1 MQDTSAKKLVDMTI
15 TRFAQETASESPA
28 PGGGSISAYCAVLGA
43 SLGTMVANLSSHKA
57 GWDSRWEEF
66 SRHADKGQA
75 LIKELLFLVD
85 EDTRAFNAIMEAF
98 GLPKS
103 NDAEKAARKAAI
115 QAATIYAIKVPFRTM
130 QLAFDSFE
138 LVTEM
143 AATGNP
149 NSVSDAGVGALCA
162 RAAVKGCY
170 LNVKIN
176 AQDLKEHP
184 EVKPILE
191 QAEAMNTATDAKEQ
205 KAWDIVLATMK

>member
-1 MQDTSAKKLVDMTI
+1 M
-15 TRFAQETASESPA
+15 
-28 PGGGSISAYCAVLGA
+28 
-43 SLGTMVANLSSHKA
+43 
-57 GWDSRWEEF
+57 
-66 SRHADKGQA
+66 
-75 LIKELLFLVD
+75 IKELLFLVD